1 MNTKKIIKTAI
12 VAFAVAMAFTSCNR
26 EKSRAQSL
34 VKDFLKENLV
44 ENDFKVMDFSRLD
57 STKVVSD
64 SLFQLMRE
72 KGEKNSH
79 FKQPLAFP
87 DGPKTTKM
95 YFIRVKYRVYQDTIL
110 QTFYFDDELSRVVS
124 FKEG

>member
-1 MNTKKIIKTAI
+1 MKKTLVAI
-12 VAFAVAMAFTSCNR
+12 VALVVAMAFTGCNR
-26 EKSRAQSL
+26 EKSKAESM

-57 STKVVSD
+57 STTFVCD

-72 KGEKNSH
+72 KGAKDSR
-79 FKQPLAFP
+79 FKQPLDFSDDA
-87 DGPKTTKM
+87 KTKKLL
-95 YFIRVKYRVYQDTIL
+95 FIRVKYRIEKDTIL

>member
-1 MNTKKIIKTAI
+1 MKKTLVAI
-12 VAFAVAMAFTSCNR
+12 VALVVAMAFIGCNR
-26 EKSRAQSL
+26 EKSKAESM

-57 STKVVSD
+57 STTFVSD

-72 KGEKNSH
+72 KGAKDSR
-79 FKQPLAFP
+79 FKQPLDFSDDA
-87 DGPKTTKM
+87 KTKKLL
-95 YFIRVKYRVYQDTIL
+95 FIRVKYRIEKDTIL

>member
-1 MNTKKIIKTAI
+1 MKKTLVAI
-12 VAFAVAMAFTSCNR
+12 VALVVAMAFTGCNR
-26 EKSRAQSL
+26 EKSKAESM

-44 ENDFKVMDFSRLD
+44 ENDFKVMNFSRLD
-57 STKVVSD
+57 STTFVSD

-72 KGEKNSH
+72 KGAKDSR
-79 FKQPLAFP
+79 FKQPFDFSDDA
-87 DGPKTTKM
+87 KTKKLL
-95 YFIRVKYRVYQDTIL
+95 FIRVKYRIEKDTIL

>member
-1 MNTKKIIKTAI
+1 MKKMLVAI
-12 VAFAVAMAFTSCNR
+12 VALVVAMAFTGCNR
-26 EKSRAQSL
+26 EKSKAESM

-57 STKVVSD
+57 STTFVSD
-64 SLFQLMRE
+64 SMAHMMRMKMANNPLFKPEMNYQ
-72 KGEKNSH
+72 KGH
-79 FKQPLAFP
+79 
-87 DGPKTTKM
+87 KTRKLL
-95 YFIRVKYRVYQDTIL
+95 FIRVKYRIEKDTIL

>member
-1 MNTKKIIKTAI
+1 MKKTLVAI
-12 VAFAVAMAFTSCNR
+12 VALVVAMAFTGCNR
-26 EKSRAQSL
+26 EKSKAESM

-57 STKVVSD
+57 STTFVSD

-72 KGEKNSH
+72 KGAKDSR
-79 FKQPLAFP
+79 FKQPLDFSDDA
-87 DGPKTTKM
+87 KTKKLL
-95 YFIRVKYRVYQDTIL
+95 FIRVKYRIEKDTIL

>member
-1 MNTKKIIKTAI
+1 MKKMLVAI
-12 VAFAVAMAFTSCNR
+12 VALAVAMAFTGCNR
-26 EKSRAQSL
+26 EKSKAESM

-57 STKVVSD
+57 STTFVSD
-64 SLFQLMRE
+64 SMAHIMRA
-72 KGEKNSH
+72 KMANNKR
-79 FKQPLAFP
+79 FKPEMRFP
-87 DGPKTTKM
+87 KGPKTKKL
-95 YFIRVKYRVYQDTIL
+95 YFIRVKYRIEKDTIL

>member
-1 MNTKKIIKTAI
+1 MKKTLVAI
-12 VAFAVAMAFTSCNR
+12 VALVVAMAFTGCNR
-26 EKSRAQSL
+26 EKSKAESM

-57 STKVVSD
+57 STTFVSD

-72 KGEKNSH
+72 KGEKDSR
-79 FKQPLAFP
+79 FKQPLDFSDDA
-87 DGPKTTKM
+87 KTKKLL
-95 YFIRVKYRVYQDTIL
+95 FIRVKYRIEKDTIL

>member
-12 VAFAVAMAFTSCNR
+12 VALAVAMAFTSCNR

-44 ENDFKVMDFSRLD
+44 ENDFKVMDFSKLD

-87 DGPKTTKM
+87 DGPRTTKM
-95 YFIRVKYRVYQDTIL
+95 YFIRVKYRIEKDTIL
-110 QTFYFDDELSRVVS
+110 QTFYLDDELSRVVS

>member
-1 MNTKKIIKTAI
+1 MKKTLVAI
-12 VAFAVAMAFTSCNR
+12 VALVVAVAFTGCNR
-26 EKSRAQSL
+26 EKSKAESM

-57 STKVVSD
+57 STTFVSD

-72 KGEKNSH
+72 KGAKDSR
-79 FKQPLAFP
+79 FKQPLDFSDDA
-87 DGPKTTKM
+87 KTKKLL
-95 YFIRVKYRVYQDTIL
+95 FIRVKYRIEKDTIL

>member
-1 MNTKKIIKTAI
+1 MKKTLVAI
-12 VAFAVAMAFTSCNR
+12 VTLVVAMAFTGCNR
-26 EKSRAQSL
+26 EKSKAESM

-57 STKVVSD
+57 STTFVSD

-72 KGEKNSH
+72 KGAKDSR
-79 FKQPLAFP
+79 FKQPLDFSDDA
-87 DGPKTTKM
+87 KTKKLL
-95 YFIRVKYRVYQDTIL
+95 FIRVKYRIEKDTIL

>member
-1 MNTKKIIKTAI
+1 MKKTLVAI
-12 VAFAVAMAFTSCNR
+12 VALVVAMAFTGCNR
-26 EKSRAQSL
+26 EKSKAESM

-57 STKVVSD
+57 STTFVSD
-64 SLFQLMRE
+64 SMAHMMRMKMANNPLFKPEMNYQ
-72 KGEKNSH
+72 KGH
-79 FKQPLAFP
+79 
-87 DGPKTTKM
+87 KTRKL
-95 YFIRVKYRVYQDTIL
+95 YFIRVKYRIEKDTIL

>member
-1 MNTKKIIKTAI
+1 MKKTL
-12 VAFAVAMAFTSCNR
+12 VASVALVVAMAFTGCNR
-26 EKSRAQSL
+26 EKSKAESM

-57 STKVVSD
+57 STTFVSD

-72 KGEKNSH
+72 KGAKDSR
-79 FKQPLAFP
+79 FKQPLDFSDAA
-87 DGPKTTKM
+87 KTKKLL
-95 YFIRVKYRVYQDTIL
+95 FIRVKYRIEKDTIL

>member
-1 MNTKKIIKTAI
+1 MKKTLVAI
-12 VAFAVAMAFTSCNR
+12 VALVVAMAFTGCNR
-26 EKSRAQSL
+26 EKSKAESM

-57 STKVVSD
+57 STTFVSD

-72 KGEKNSH
+72 KGAKDSR
-79 FKQPLAFP
+79 FKQPLDFSDDA
-87 DGPKTTKM
+87 KTKKLL
-95 YFIRVKYRVYQDTIL
+95 FILVKYRIEEDTIL

>member
-1 MNTKKIIKTAI
+1 MKAES
-12 VAFAVAMAFTSCNR
+12 M
-26 EKSRAQSL
+26 

-57 STKVVSD
+57 STTFVSD

-72 KGEKNSH
+72 KGAKDSR
-79 FKQPLAFP
+79 FKQPLDFSDDA
-87 DGPKTTKM
+87 KTKKLL
-95 YFIRVKYRVYQDTIL
+95 FIRVKYRIEKDTIL

>member
-1 MNTKKIIKTAI
+1 MKKTLVAI
-12 VAFAVAMAFTSCNR
+12 VALVVAMAFTGCNR
-26 EKSRAQSL
+26 EKSKAESM

-57 STKVVSD
+57 STTFVSD
-64 SLFQLMRE
+64 SMAHMMRMKMANDPLFKPEMNYQ
-72 KGEKNSH
+72 KGH
-79 FKQPLAFP
+79 
-87 DGPKTTKM
+87 KTRNL
-95 YFIRVKYRVYQDTIL
+95 YFIRVKYRIEKDTIL

>member
-1 MNTKKIIKTAI
+1 MKKTLVAI
-12 VAFAVAMAFTSCNR
+12 VALVVAMAFTGCNR
-26 EKSRAQSL
+26 EKSKAESM

-57 STKVVSD
+57 STTFVSD

-72 KGEKNSH
+72 KGAKDSR
-79 FKQPLAFP
+79 FKQPLDFSDDA
-87 DGPKTTKM
+87 KTKKLL
-95 YFIRVKYRVYQDTIL
+95 FIRVKYRIEKDTFL

>member
-1 MNTKKIIKTAI
+1 MKKTLVAI
-12 VAFAVAMAFTSCNR
+12 VALVVAMAFTGCNR
-26 EKSRAQSL
+26 EKSKAKSM

-57 STKVVSD
+57 STTFVSD

-72 KGEKNSH
+72 KGAKDSR
-79 FKQPLAFP
+79 FKQPLDFSDDA
-87 DGPKTTKM
+87 KTKKLL
-95 YFIRVKYRVYQDTIL
+95 FIRVKYRIEKDTIL

>member
-12 VAFAVAMAFTSCNR
+12 VAFAVAMAFTNCNR
-26 EKSRAQSL
+26 EKSRAQAL

-44 ENDFKVMDFSRLD
+44 ENDFKVMDFSKLD

-79 FKQPLAFP
+79 FKQPLDFP

-95 YFIRVKYRVYQDTIL
+95 YFIRVKYRIYQDTIL